1 MCSLPVTP
9 NEDRFTIDGQVV
21 ASFSGVV
28 ARLAAAHPALAVVD
42 IERVVL
48 REWEAFS
55 ASRPLVVPVGVEE
68 GAAEMLGAE
77 TPARSDV

>member
-1 MCSLPVTP
+1 MTP
-9 NEDRFTIDGQVV
+9 NEDRFTIEGQVV
-21 ASFSGVV
+21 TPFSGVV
-28 ARLAAAHPALAVVD
+28 ARLSAAHPTLSVVD
-42 IERVVL
+42 VERVVL
-48 REWEAFS
+48 REWEAYS

>member
-1 MCSLPVTP
+1 MCSSPVTP
-9 NEDRFTIDGQVV
+9 SEERITFEGQVV
-21 ASFSGVV
+21 TSFSGVV
-28 ARLAAAHPALAVVD
+28 ARLAAAHPALAVIDV
-42 IERVVL
+42 ERVVL

-77 TPARSDV
+77 MPARSDV

>member
-9 NEDRFTIDGQVV
+9 SEERITLEGQVV
-21 ASFSGVV
+21 TSFSGAV
-28 ARLAAAHPALAVVD
+28 ARLAAAHPALAVTDV
-42 IERVVL
+42 ERVVL

-55 ASRPLVVPVGVEE
+55 AGRPLVVPVGVEE

-77 TPARSDV
+77 IPARSDV